1 VAGRG
6 LKGVFH
12 PEKDVATERLASQ
25 MKIECQGCN
34 KVYNFKVDKLPPQ
47 AFSFS
52 CKICADKVE
61 ITQAQINA
69 AKNEAKKEK
78 EANTGKAKKKARPS
92 LPRIRTDTLKKS
104 FVKIGDF
111 VSDLADRSERDWVL
125 ILAKSVA
132 YFSMGLIV
140 VLIILGGLTY
150 YSVSTANTV
159 KYAEVSR
166 SLDLKQDPLLNI
178 QAAVPDVKIPKVVR
192 KYLGG
197 DNKATFVEWMNGL
210 AENQK
215 KDFIE
220 NLELIIRKAQQ
231 EDPDNIFDYINE
243 YKSLKFTRS
252 VDKPAVKYLFK
263 FGLIIAMIT
272 LIGLLGLFSLI
283 LLRLTT
289 QKPHPR

>member
-1 VAGRG
+1 
-6 LKGVFH
+6 
-12 PEKDVATERLASQ
+12 

-178 QAAVPDVKIPKVVR
+178 QAAVPDVKISKVVR